1 MNIDLILNTIL
12 FSDLKIKTLI
22 QYNQFTHVRVSLIL
36 NGFSIGKEFLLKYE
50 FLKSSTWTIRFNE
63 LYSCKTYPLYTT
75 GILVDSTK
83 SKVSQSIW
91 EYL

>member
-50 FLKSSTWTIRFNE
+50 FLKSST
-63 LYSCKTYPLYTT
+63 
-75 GILVDSTK
+75 
-83 SKVSQSIW
+83 
-91 EYL
+91 